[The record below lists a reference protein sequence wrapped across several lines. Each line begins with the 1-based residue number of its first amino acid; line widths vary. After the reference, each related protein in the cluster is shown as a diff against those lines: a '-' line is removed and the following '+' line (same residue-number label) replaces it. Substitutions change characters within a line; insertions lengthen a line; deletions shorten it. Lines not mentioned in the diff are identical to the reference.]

1 MIVEQHQSIKIIVCK
16 TIIILYL
23 IPLIANVTQVED
35 V

>member
-1 MIVEQHQSIKIIVCK
+1 MNVEKHQSTKIIVCK

-23 IPLIANVTQVED
+23 TPLQANVTRVED